1 MTRQIAFLLIALG
14 ACRTCVGQSAVRSY
28 EPERLARQLTE
39 FKQAVNSGAQNVF
52 FSETHETV
60 GNLAILGETLGKQLH
75 IDGTLAACDS
85 FSPMRVRLDGVHD
98 AGLVRMQCG
107 WDLNLVFSHRTQQE
121 WSYLQT
127 IALPNEHSEARIS
140 IASVTGD
147 NSEQV
152 LLHKVQYQSGTGI
165 NQQSF
170 VIYKLKDG
178 QLSLVLNEVESGW
191 VTDPW
196 TKHEVSQES
205 QFKFEPSEHDPRLG
219 PDAAPTF
226 EETQV
231 LDFAGEQVELKRDH
245 MWLRK
250 EQVFLA
256 LQWYSARPLKPA
268 TPKIPRR

>member
-1 MTRQIAFLLIALG
+1 MARRIVFLLVALN
-14 ACRTCVGQSAVRSY
+14 ACHTCLGQSAVRSY
-28 EPERLARQLTE
+28 EPEKLAKQLTE

-52 FSETHETV
+52 FSETHERV
-60 GNLAILGETLGKQLH
+60 GNLAILGEVLGKQLH
-75 IDGTLAACDS
+75 IGGTMAACDS
-85 FSPMRVRLDGVHD
+85 ISPLRVRLDGVHD

-107 WDLNLVFSHRTQQE
+107 WDLNLVFSHRTQQG
-121 WSYLQT
+121 WLYLQT
-127 IALPNEHSEARIS
+127 VALPNEHSEARIS

-152 LLHKVQYQSGTGI
+152 LVHKVQYQSGTGI
-165 NQQSF
+165 NQQNF

-178 QLSLVLNEVESGW
+178 QLSPVFNEVESGW
-191 VTDPW
+191 VTEPW
-196 TKHEVSQES
+196 TKDRASQES
-205 QFKFEPSEHDPRLG
+205 QFKFAPSEHDPRLG

-256 LQWYSARPLKPA
+256 LQWYSVRPLKPA
-268 TPKIPRR
+268 TPKSPSR